1 MFNLL
6 DWLLISIVPILAAVT
21 IAEVVVDDAE

>member
-6 DWLLISIVPILAAVT
+6 DVLLLAIVPILAAVT

>member
-6 DWLLISIVPILAAVT
+6 DWLLIAIVPVLAAVT
-21 IAEVVVDDAE
+21 IAEVVVDDTD

>member
-6 DWLLISIVPILAAVT
+6 DVLLIIVVPVLAAVT
-21 IAEVVVDDAE
+21 IAEVVVDDTD